1 VMTRLAKRF
10 RGATTITAVCRSNKQ
25 FSCWNDGDPNKPVI
39 EAANSGANP
48 VFDQCFAFA
57 EQVANGQLDDNTG
70 GATHYYSESIPRPP
84 WAKPPAKQTTQ
95 IGSHLFFKN
104 VQ

>member
-1 VMTRLAKRF
+1 L
-10 RGATTITAVCRSNKQ
+10 
-25 FSCWNDGDPNKPVI
+25 DD
-39 EAANSGANP
+39 P
-48 VFDQCFAFA
+48 VFDQCFTFA

-70 GATHYYSESIPRPP
+70 GATHYYSENIARPP

-95 IGSHLFFKN
+95 IGSYLFFKN